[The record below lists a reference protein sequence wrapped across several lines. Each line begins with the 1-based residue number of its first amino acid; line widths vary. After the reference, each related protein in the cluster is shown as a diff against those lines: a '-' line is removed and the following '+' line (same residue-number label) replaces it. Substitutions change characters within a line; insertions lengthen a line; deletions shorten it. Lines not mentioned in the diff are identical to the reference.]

1 MNPLS
6 RLFHRHQQRATALLA
21 TGALEGRER
30 DRALRHV
37 HDCAECRAE
46 HESLRAALD
55 AIPRDEHLWSE
66 PPLAAG
72 ALAARVRATLD
83 ARSTAA
89 RAPRWRLA
97 AGAAS
102 LVACAA
108 LAAMMMTS
116 GGERAATPATN
127 VAAPQAA
134 VSPELLDRI
143 ERNLAR
149 EQAARYLDDAQALL
163 VAVAVPIDGG
173 GSGGTLDLADET
185 ARSRVLLERRALL
198 VDLDH
203 DAVAGAR
210 PLLDDVSDVLREVAA
225 LPAAVR
231 RSDLQPVQDEIRRR
245 RLIMKADLLAR
256 ELQG

>member
-1 MNPLS
+1 MNPLA
-6 RLFHRHQQRATALLA
+6 RLLHHHHQRATALLA
-21 TGALEGRER
+21 TGALTGRER
-30 DRALRHV
+30 DRAVRHL
-37 HDCAECRAE
+37 HGCAACRAE
-46 HESLRAALD
+46 HEALRAALD

-72 ALAARVRATLD
+72 ALAARVRAQLD
-83 ARSTAA
+83 ARAAAA
-89 RAPRWRLA
+89 RAPRWRLV

-108 LAAMMMTS
+108 LAMMMTMP
-116 GGERAATPATN
+116 GGERAAAPGTS
-127 VAAPQAA
+127 VAEPQAA

-163 VAVAVPIDGG
+163 VAVATPIDAGHP
-173 GSGGTLDLADET
+173 GGTLDLADET

-210 PLLDDVSDVLREVAA
+210 PLLDDVSDVLREVAE

-231 RSDLQPVQDEIRRR
+231 RSDLRPVQDEIRRR